1 MFDWCLM
8 LSPACPALLQL
19 DTYEVNIDC
28 QFNGTQNQLGDCRQ
42 SSGDKLLGMSV
53 RKILD

>member
-1 MFDWCLM
+1 M

-19 DTYEVNIDC
+19 DTYEVNLDY
-28 QFNGTQNQLGDCRQ
+28 QFNGTQNQLGDCGQ